1 MSSWEQK
8 VKYRTSNSKL
18 KKLQFG
24 HSKLMPYRSPDEN
37 EHVYNAYRAA
47 FCQLWHTNRF
57 ITLLPVTNSP
67 THALVSCLKPSFVQY
82 MGSTCFIN
90 PKEKEREP
98 RFVFTKFFETFL
110 ISVAF
115 LQRLLKAGLGHNRLA
130 TGHQEVLH
138 HKFLGAWSPLRHPGV
153 TCTASYGAEPVG
165 NFGNF

>member
-8 VKYRTSNSKL
+8 AKYRTSNSKL
-18 KKLQFG
+18 KKPQFG
-24 HSKLMPYRSPDEN
+24 RSKLKPYRSPDEN
-37 EHVYNAYRAA
+37 ERAYNAYRAA
-47 FCQLWHTNRF
+47 CCQLWRTNRF
-57 ITLLPVTNSP
+57 ITNSP

-138 HKFLGAWSPLRHPGV
+138 HKFLGAWSPLRHPVV
-153 TCTASYGAEPVG
+153 TCIASYRAGPVG